1 MIEKNIR
8 RRRGSTMIYYT
19 ADLHFHYALLLPSRP
34 FATVEEMDEALVKNW
49 NDTVGPEDTVY
60 LVGDIGWNGGRVP
73 GELLE
78 RLSGHKH
85 LIRGN
90 HDTGYEDAGR
100 LYRWFETVTDF
111 NEIDD
116 GETHILL
123 CHYPMLYHKRG
134 YMIHGHLHHGRGRDY
149 ELLRQLPRVL
159 NAGVDV
165 NRYRPVTLAE
175 LVENNRAFYAG
186 KAGLSAHPP
195 AEGGRMMPQEKGSVR
210 SLGKALELL
219 ELLNRS
225 RVPMT
230 LQALSQ
236 ASGYPKSTI
245 HSLLATLRSYGCIR
259 QESDGRYYLGT
270 KLFEWGC
277 GVSAAWEITRCA
289 RPHLERLAQQTQ
301 YTALLSCVE
310 GSDIVVID
318 QRVSGTGIQVASE
331 IGGRTPL
338 HATSQGKLL
347 LSQLPDATVRYLM
360 NGQGMDPF
368 TPHTIVT
375 LPDLLEELEHIRRK
389 GCAIENGEYKIGLRS
404 VSAPVF
410 DREGQ
415 MRYTLTVVGL
425 FRHVASGE
433 FEEAVDMVCAAAG
446 SLSRE
451 LGYHA

>member
-1 MIEKNIR
+1 
-8 RRRGSTMIYYT
+8 
-19 ADLHFHYALLLPSRP
+19 
-34 FATVEEMDEALVKNW
+34 
-49 NDTVGPEDTVY
+49 
-60 LVGDIGWNGGRVP
+60 
-73 GELLE
+73 
-78 RLSGHKH
+78 
-85 LIRGN
+85 
-90 HDTGYEDAGR
+90 
-100 LYRWFETVTDF
+100 
-111 NEIDD
+111 
-116 GETHILL
+116 
-123 CHYPMLYHKRG
+123 
-134 YMIHGHLHHGRGRDY
+134 
-149 ELLRQLPRVL
+149 
-159 NAGVDV
+159 
-165 NRYRPVTLAE
+165 
-175 LVENNRAFYAG
+175 
-186 KAGLSAHPP
+186 
-195 AEGGRMMPQEKGSVR
+195 MMPQEKGSVR

-310 GSDIVVID
+310 GSNIVVID

-368 TPHTIVT
+368 TPHTIVDLAT
-375 LPDLLEELEHIRRK
+375 LTEELERIRQW
-389 GCAIENGEYKIGLRS
+389 GYAIENGEYKIGLRS
-404 VSAPVF
+404 VSAPGSTG
-410 DREGQ
+410 RG
-415 MRYTLTVVGL
+415 R
-425 FRHVASGE
+425 
-433 FEEAVDMVCAAAG
+433 CATP
-446 SLSRE
+446 
-451 LGYHA
+451 

>member
-1 MIEKNIR
+1 M
-8 RRRGSTMIYYT
+8 
-19 ADLHFHYALLLPSRP
+19 
-34 FATVEEMDEALVKNW
+34 
-49 NDTVGPEDTVY
+49 
-60 LVGDIGWNGGRVP
+60 P

-175 LVENNRAFYAG
+175 LVENNRAFYAGGAGRRGAVSAAYGARAARQLAG

-310 GSDIVVID
+310 GSNIVVID

-331 IGGRTPL
+331 IGGTYAPPRHIAGEAAAVPAAGC
-338 HATSQGKLL
+338 HGA
-347 LSQLPDATVRYLM
+347 LSDERSGHGSLY
-360 NGQGMDPF
+360 
-368 TPHTIVT
+368 PHTIVDLAT
-375 LPDLLEELEHIRRK
+375 LTEELERIRQW
-389 GCAIENGEYKIGLRS
+389 GYAIENGEYKIGLRS

-451 LGYHA
+451 LGYEG

>member
-1 MIEKNIR
+1 MSSDNILETR
-8 RRRGSTMIYYT
+8 GLVKEFKGFVAVNDVNLKVRRGTIHALIGPNGAGKTTCFNLLTKFLTPTSGEILFNGIAITGEKPAEIARRGVIRSFQISAVFPHLT
-19 ADLHFHYALLLPSRP
+19 VLENVRIGLQRFTGTSFHFWKGL
-34 FATVEEMDEALVKNW
+34 
-49 NDTVGPEDTVY
+49 
-60 LVGDIGWNGGRVP
+60 
-73 GELLE
+73 
-78 RLSGHKH
+78 
-85 LIRGN
+85 
-90 HDTGYEDAGR
+90 AG
-100 LYRWFETVTDF
+100 
-111 NEIDD
+111 
-116 GETHILL
+116 
-123 CHYPMLYHKRG
+123 
-134 YMIHGHLHHGRGRDY
+134 
-149 ELLRQLPRVL
+149 LRQLDAR
-159 NAGVDV
+159 
-165 NRYRPVTLAE
+165 
-175 LVENNRAFYAG
+175 
-186 KAGLSAHPP
+186 
-195 AEGGRMMPQEKGSVR
+195 
-210 SLGKALELL
+210 ALELL

-360 NGQGMDPF
+360 NTCGMAPF
-368 TPHTIVT
+368 TPHTIVDLAT
-375 LPDLLEELEHIRRK
+375 LTEELERIRQW
-389 GCAIENGEYKIGLRS
+389 GYAIENGEYKIVEGLDIDALSQERINI
-404 VSAPVF
+404 
-410 DREGQ
+410 
-415 MRYTLTVVGL
+415 TLADL
-425 FRHVASGE
+425 QGE
-433 FEEAVDMVCAAAG
+433 QDGVKH
-446 SLSRE
+446 L
-451 LGYHA
+451 L

>member
-1 MIEKNIR
+1 
-8 RRRGSTMIYYT
+8 
-19 ADLHFHYALLLPSRP
+19 
-34 FATVEEMDEALVKNW
+34 
-49 NDTVGPEDTVY
+49 
-60 LVGDIGWNGGRVP
+60 
-73 GELLE
+73 
-78 RLSGHKH
+78 
-85 LIRGN
+85 
-90 HDTGYEDAGR
+90 
-100 LYRWFETVTDF
+100 
-111 NEIDD
+111 
-116 GETHILL
+116 
-123 CHYPMLYHKRG
+123 
-134 YMIHGHLHHGRGRDY
+134 
-149 ELLRQLPRVL
+149 
-159 NAGVDV
+159 
-165 NRYRPVTLAE
+165 
-175 LVENNRAFYAG
+175 
-186 KAGLSAHPP
+186 
-195 AEGGRMMPQEKGSVR
+195 MMPQEKGSVR

-236 ASGYPKSTI
+236 ASGCPKSTI

-277 GVSAAWEITRCA
+277 GVSAVWEITRCA

-368 TPHTIVT
+368 TPHTIVDLAT
-375 LPDLLEELEHIRRK
+375 LTEELERIRQW
-389 GCAIENGEYKIGLRS
+389 GYAIENGEYKIGLRS

-425 FRHVASGE
+425 FRHVTSGE

-451 LGYHA
+451 LGYEG

>member
-1 MIEKNIR
+1 MPENKKEQVLSVRDLDITFKTTAGPVHAIRGVNIDLYKGETVALVGESGSGKSVTMKAAMGILAKNATVNSGSIQFSYHHADGSPETVDLLQKDKKWIR
-8 RRRGSTMIYYT
+8 RHINGKRIAMVFQDPMTSLDPTMTIGKQIMEGM
-19 ADLHFHYALLLPSRP
+19 LWHFKMPKA
-34 FATVEEMDEALVKNW
+34 EAYK
-49 NDTVGPEDTVY
+49 
-60 LVGDIGWNGGRVP
+60 
-73 GELLE
+73 
-78 RLSGHKH
+78 
-85 LIRGN
+85 
-90 HDTGYEDAGR
+90 
-100 LYRWFETVTDF
+100 
-111 NEIDD
+111 
-116 GETHILL
+116 
-123 CHYPMLYHKRG
+123 
-134 YMIHGHLHHGRGRDY
+134 
-149 ELLRQLPRVL
+149 
-159 NAGVDV
+159 
-165 NRYRPVTLAE
+165 
-175 LVENNRAFYAG
+175 
-186 KAGLSAHPP
+186 
-195 AEGGRMMPQEKGSVR
+195 
-210 SLGKALELL
+210 KALELL

>member
-1 MIEKNIR
+1 
-8 RRRGSTMIYYT
+8 
-19 ADLHFHYALLLPSRP
+19 
-34 FATVEEMDEALVKNW
+34 
-49 NDTVGPEDTVY
+49 
-60 LVGDIGWNGGRVP
+60 
-73 GELLE
+73 
-78 RLSGHKH
+78 
-85 LIRGN
+85 
-90 HDTGYEDAGR
+90 
-100 LYRWFETVTDF
+100 
-111 NEIDD
+111 
-116 GETHILL
+116 
-123 CHYPMLYHKRG
+123 
-134 YMIHGHLHHGRGRDY
+134 
-149 ELLRQLPRVL
+149 
-159 NAGVDV
+159 
-165 NRYRPVTLAE
+165 
-175 LVENNRAFYAG
+175 
-186 KAGLSAHPP
+186 
-195 AEGGRMMPQEKGSVR
+195 MMPQEKGSVR

-310 GSDIVVID
+310 GSNIE
-318 QRVSGTGIQVASE
+318 VASE

-389 GCAIENGEYKIGLRS
+389 GCAIENGEYKIVLRS

-425 FRHVASGE
+425 FRHVTSGE

>member
-1 MIEKNIR
+1 
-8 RRRGSTMIYYT
+8 
-19 ADLHFHYALLLPSRP
+19 
-34 FATVEEMDEALVKNW
+34 
-49 NDTVGPEDTVY
+49 
-60 LVGDIGWNGGRVP
+60 
-73 GELLE
+73 
-78 RLSGHKH
+78 
-85 LIRGN
+85 
-90 HDTGYEDAGR
+90 
-100 LYRWFETVTDF
+100 
-111 NEIDD
+111 
-116 GETHILL
+116 
-123 CHYPMLYHKRG
+123 
-134 YMIHGHLHHGRGRDY
+134 
-149 ELLRQLPRVL
+149 
-159 NAGVDV
+159 
-165 NRYRPVTLAE
+165 
-175 LVENNRAFYAG
+175 
-186 KAGLSAHPP
+186 
-195 AEGGRMMPQEKGSVR
+195 MMPQEKGSVR

-310 GSDIVVID
+310 GSNIVVID

-331 IGGRTPL
+331 IGGHTPL

-360 NGQGMDPF
+360 NTCGMAPF
-368 TPHTIVT
+368 TPHTIVDLAT
-375 LPDLLEELEHIRRK
+375 LTEELERIRQW
-389 GCAIENGEYKIGLRS
+389 GYAIENGEYKIGLRS

>member
-1 MIEKNIR
+1 
-8 RRRGSTMIYYT
+8 
-19 ADLHFHYALLLPSRP
+19 
-34 FATVEEMDEALVKNW
+34 
-49 NDTVGPEDTVY
+49 
-60 LVGDIGWNGGRVP
+60 
-73 GELLE
+73 
-78 RLSGHKH
+78 
-85 LIRGN
+85 
-90 HDTGYEDAGR
+90 
-100 LYRWFETVTDF
+100 
-111 NEIDD
+111 
-116 GETHILL
+116 
-123 CHYPMLYHKRG
+123 
-134 YMIHGHLHHGRGRDY
+134 
-149 ELLRQLPRVL
+149 
-159 NAGVDV
+159 
-165 NRYRPVTLAE
+165 
-175 LVENNRAFYAG
+175 
-186 KAGLSAHPP
+186 
-195 AEGGRMMPQEKGSVR
+195 MMPQEKGSVR

-360 NGQGMDPF
+360 NTCGMAPF
-368 TPHTIVT
+368 TPHTIVDLAT
-375 LPDLLEELEHIRRK
+375 LTEELERIRQWGICHRK
-389 GCAIENGEYKIGLRS
+389 RRVQDRLAVRVGSGVRPGGADALHPDGGGPVSPCYLRGVRGGGGHGLRRR
-404 VSAPVF
+404 
-410 DREGQ
+410 RESQPGA
-415 MRYTLTVVGL
+415 GL
-425 FRHVASGE
+425 
-433 FEEAVDMVCAAAG
+433 
-446 SLSRE
+446 
-451 LGYHA
+451 